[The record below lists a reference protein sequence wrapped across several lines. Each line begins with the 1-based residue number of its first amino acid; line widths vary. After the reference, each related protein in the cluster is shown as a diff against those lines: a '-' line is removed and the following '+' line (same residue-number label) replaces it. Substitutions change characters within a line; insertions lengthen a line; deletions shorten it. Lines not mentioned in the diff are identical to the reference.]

1 MELDRRGFLK
11 LSGVV
16 AAGGAVAQTASS
28 AIANEVSAASAVAP
42 GADDIAILYDP
53 SKCVGCRAC
62 QMACKQWNK
71 LPAESADARTLPAET
86 SGRKLYDAPL
96 GLSAQT
102 WTLIE
107 LSQAGSIG
115 WHFFNYQCMHCT
127 DAACVTVCP
136 SGALFKD
143 PHGFTAYDRN
153 KCIGCGYCTQ
163 FCPFGVP
170 HLSTDNT
177 LTGTLTGQ
185 AKTAKCTFCQDR
197 IWNGLGG
204 PSCAERCP
212 VGALVWGKRSDLIEA
227 AYKRVDALKAQGLGG
242 ASLYGEH
249 VAGGLHRL
257 SIIFGE
263 PSQYQLPA
271 NPAGPTVAWDWKNLF
286 HWAGQGVFGLAFVGI
301 VGAFFVSRRTIR
313 MEDVE

>member
-1 MELDRRGFLK
+1 MKLDRRNFLK
-11 LSGVV
+11 LSGAAVAGGV
-16 AAGGAVAQTASS
+16 AASVPVAG
-28 AIANEVSAASAVAP
+28 AASAST
-42 GADDIAILYDP
+42 ADDLCILYDP

-71 LPAESADARTLPAET
+71 LPAEATYFETLPAEAAA
-86 SGRKLYDAPL
+86 GHKLYDTPL
-96 GLSAQT
+96 GLTAQT
-102 WTLIE
+102 WTLIKLGRTE
-107 LSQAGSIG
+107 TG

-143 PHGFTAYDRN
+143 PHGFTAYDRS

-170 HLSTDNT
+170 HLSMDNTVQDT
-177 LTGTLTGQ
+177 LTGR

-212 VGALVWGKRSDLIEA
+212 VGALVWGRRGDLIEA
-227 AYKRVDALKAQGLGG
+227 ANKRIEALRAQGQTG
-242 ASLYGEH
+242 AALYGEN

-257 SIIFGE
+257 SILFGE
-263 PSQYQLPA
+263 PDQYFLPA
-271 NPAGPTVAWDWKNLF
+271 NPTSPTVARDWKDIF
-286 HWAGQGVFGLAFVGI
+286 HWVGQGIFGLAFVGI
-301 VGAFFVSRRTIR
+301 VGAFFVSRHAIR

>member
-1 MELDRRGFLK
+1 MKLDRRNFLK
-11 LSGVV
+11 LSGAAVAGQV
-16 AAGGAVAQTASS
+16 AAS
-28 AIANEVSAASAVAP
+28 AATVSAATAP
-42 GADDIAILYDP
+42 GQDDVGILYDP

-71 LPAESADARTLPAET
+71 LPPESADFRQLPAET
-86 SGRKLYDAPL
+86 SGRKLYDTPL

-102 WTLIE
+102 WTLIK
-107 LSQAGSIG
+107 LSRTGATN

-143 PHGFTAYDRN
+143 PRGFTAYDRQ

-170 HLSTDNT
+170 HLSTENAVTDV
-177 LTGTLTGQ
+177 LTGR

-197 IWNGLGG
+197 IWTGLGG

-212 VGALVWGKRSDLIEA
+212 VGALVWGRRVDLFDA
-227 AYKRVDALKAQGLGG
+227 ANKRVEALRAQGLTG
-242 ASLYGEH
+242 AGLYGEG

-263 PSQYQLPA
+263 PGEYFLPA
-271 NPAGPTVAWDWKNLF
+271 NPAGPTVARDWKNLF
-286 HWAGQGVFGLAFVGI
+286 HWAGQGLFGLAFAGI
-301 VGAFFVSRRTIR
+301 LGVFFVSRRAIR

>member
-1 MELDRRGFLK
+1 MELNRRDFLK
-11 LSGVV
+11 LSGAVV
-16 AAGGAVAQTASS
+16 ACGAVAPG
-28 AIANEVSAASAVAP
+28 VSASAVAP
-42 GADDIAILYDP
+42 GEDDLGILYDP

-62 QMACKQWNK
+62 QMACKQWNRLPAESTNAQK
-71 LPAESADARTLPAET
+71 LPAET
-86 SGRKLYDAPL
+86 GNQKLYDTPL
-96 GLSAQT
+96 GLTAET
-102 WTLIE
+102 WTLIK
-107 LSQAGSIG
+107 LSKAGETG

-143 PHGFTAYDRN
+143 ARGFTAYDRD

-170 HLSTDNT
+170 HLRMEDS
-177 LTGTLTGQ
+177 LTGTLTGE
-185 AKTAKCTFCQDR
+185 AKAAKCTFCQDR

-212 VGALVWGKRSDLIEA
+212 VGALAWGRRRDLLDKA
-227 AYKRVDALKAQGLGG
+227 MKRVDALRAQGLSG

-257 SIIFGE
+257 SIIFSE
-263 PSQYQLPA
+263 PSQYKLPA
-271 NPAGPTVAWDWKNLF
+271 NPTSPTVAWGWKNLV
-286 HWAGQGVFGLAFVGI
+286 HWAGQAVFGVALVGI
-301 VGAFFVSRRTIR
+301 VGAFFISRRTIR
-313 MEDVE
+313 MEDVQ

>member
-1 MELDRRGFLK
+1 MKLDRRGFLK
-11 LSGVV
+11 ISGMAVAGGVAV
-16 AAGGAVAQTASS
+16 AAPNVGA
-28 AIANEVSAASAVAP
+28 AALAENDV
-42 GADDIAILYDP
+42 GILYDP

-71 LPAESADARTLPAET
+71 LPAESTNAQTMPVEA
-86 SGRKLYDAPL
+86 GGNKIYDTPL
-96 GLSAQT
+96 GLTAQT
-102 WTLIE
+102 WTLIK
-107 LSQAGSIG
+107 LGKAGQIG

-143 PHGFTAYDRN
+143 PRGFTAYDPE

-170 HLSTDNT
+170 HLSTDNRIA
-177 LTGTLTGQ
+177 GTLTGR
-185 AKTAKCTFCQDR
+185 AKAAKCTFCQDR

-212 VGALVWGKRSDLIEA
+212 VGALVWGKQADLLRA
-227 AYKRVDALKAQGLGG
+227 GTQRVDTLRAQGLST
-242 ASLYGEH
+242 AALYGEN
-249 VAGGLHRL
+249 VAGGLHRM

-263 PSQYQLPA
+263 PGQYYLPE
-271 NPAGPTVAWDWKNLF
+271 NPASPAVARGWKDAF
-286 HWAGQGVFGLAFVGI
+286 HWAGQAVFGLAFLGI
-301 VGAFFVSRRTIR
+301 VGAFFVSRRAIR
-313 MEDVE
+313 MEEVE